1 MKARQSLEGIY
12 MKLRRTKLLRFP
24 LQKKKTVSSFL
35 LSVGLPAVA

>member
-24 LQKKKTVSSFL
+24 LQKKTVSSFL
-35 LSVGLPAVA
+35 LSVGLHAVA